1 MIAKCPRKA
10 KAMLKENEN
19 ILRQSETH
27 LFGKKFQSFM
37 IEIEKSRKKSL
48 EAFTNVGKKKPP
60 FGRGLSHSQNKLH
73 DRGCYY
79 YGGKPGNQDQRNK
92 YVRF

>member
-60 FGRGLSHSQNKLH
+60 FGRGLSYSQNKLH